1 MLKALTMAQ
10 QEMQVMTRFACALA
24 LVFVTVTAAWAER
37 PRPLGW
43 AMDALRDGNW
53 DIAARLAERDGPVA
67 ADVIEWHRLRAG
79 RGTFAEVI
87 AFLERRPDWPG
98 EALLRR
104 RAEPAVTR
112 QDDAAI
118 LAFFADAP
126 PQTPRGVLT
135 HAEALARA
143 GQTGDAEANLVLA
156 WRTMEMNATSQ
167 ALFLARHDALLAP
180 HHTARL
186 DTMLWE
192 GEGDQARRM
201 FDLVP
206 AGHVALARAR
216 LGLQNLS
223 GNADDL
229 IQAVPDALANDPGLA
244 RDRFEWRVR
253 KGLWDTAKALLRT
266 QSTSAEALG
275 RPEAWANRRRALAR
289 DEMRDGDAAVAYQM
303 AARHHLTSGSAYADL
318 EWLAGYIALRLLD
331 DPELALGHFQNHRAA
346 IASPI
351 SRGRAGYWIGRA
363 HAAMDQ
369 PAEAAAAYAD
379 GAQFQTS
386 FYGLL
391 AAEAG
396 GLPADPDLDGA
407 EDFGNWRM
415 SDLARRDLFEA
426 GLLLQASGERNLAE
440 RFWTYLAD
448 DLDRTEAGQLGQAA
462 IDADQPHLAVMIGK
476 RLARRGLTVHAPY
489 YPLHPL
495 ADADLPMAPEMSL
508 AIARRESEFD
518 PGVQSGAGARGLMQI
533 MPATGREVAASL
545 DRSAD
550 HSTDRLITDPVYNAE
565 LGSAYLST
573 LAGRYDGNV
582 VLMSVAYNAGPGR
595 ADRWIGLYGDP
606 RDLDADFDIVDW
618 IEHIPFRETRNY
630 VMRVTESL
638 PIYRARL
645 GGDPHPTPFSEE
657 LSGASLLPFAP

>member
-1 MLKALTMAQ
+1 MLKALIMAQ
-10 QEMQVMTRFACALA
+10 QELQGMSRFACALA
-24 LVFVTVTAAWAER
+24 LVFATVTAALAER

-43 AMDALRDGNW
+43 AMDALRAGNW
-53 DIAARLAERDGPVA
+53 EVAARLAARDGAVA
-67 ADVIEWHRLRAG
+67 SDVIEWHRLRAG
-79 RGTFAEVI
+79 RGSYAEVM

-104 RAEPAVTR
+104 RAEPAVTQ

-118 LAFFADAP
+118 LAFFAETP

-143 GQTGDAEANLVLA
+143 GQTGDAEANVVLA

-167 ALFLARHDALLAP
+167 GLFLARYDALLAP
-180 HHTARL
+180 HHVARL
-186 DTMLWE
+186 DAMLWA
-192 GEGDQARRM
+192 GEAEQARRM

-206 AGHVALARAR
+206 EDRVKLARAR
-216 LGLQNLS
+216 LALQNLS
-223 GNADDL
+223 NTADAL
-229 IQAVPDALANDPGLA
+229 IEAVPEALANDPGLA

-253 KGLWDTAKALLRT
+253 KGRWDTAKDLLR
-266 QSTSAEALG
+266 SRSASAESLG

-289 DEMRDGDAAVAYQM
+289 DEMRDGDATLAYQM
-303 AARHHLTSGSAYADL
+303 AARHHLTEGAAYADL
-318 EWLAGYIALRLLD
+318 EWLAGYIALRFLD

-363 HAAMDQ
+363 HEAMDQ
-369 PAEAAAAYAD
+369 APEAAAAYAD

-391 AAEAG
+391 AAERA
-396 GLPADPDLDGA
+396 GLPPDPDLDGA
-407 EDFGNWRM
+407 EHFGDWRM

-426 GLLLQASGERNLAE
+426 GLLLQASGELDLAE
-440 RFWTYLAD
+440 RFWTHLAD
-448 DLDRTEAGQLGQAA
+448 DLDRAEAGQLGHAA
-462 IDADQPHLAVMIGK
+462 IDAGQPHLAVMIGK
-476 RLARRGLTVHAPY
+476 RVARRGLTLHAPY

-495 ADADLPMAPEMSL
+495 AQADLPMAPEMSL

-533 MPATGREVAASL
+533 MPATGREVAADL
-545 DRSAD
+545 NRSAE
-550 HSTDRLITDPVYNAE
+550 HSTERLISDPVYNAE
-565 LGSAYLST
+565 LGSAFLST

-595 ADRWIGLYGDP
+595 ADRWMELYGDP
-606 RDLDADFDIVDW
+606 RNPDATFDIIDW

-645 GGDPHPTPFSEE
+645 GGDPQPIPFSEE